1 MTFKICK
8 VVDGRPMWLRKFSPA
23 ITWVGRAQGKG
34 FKTKGEAMRV
44 ASRLTATGQAV
55 TVVKDAF
62 SN

>member
-8 VVDGRPMWLRKFSPA
+8 VIDGRPMWLRKSSPPV
-23 ITWVGRAQGKG
+23 TWVARAQGRG
-34 FKTKGEAMRV
+34 FKTKGEATRV

>member
-8 VVDGRPMWLRKFSPA
+8 VVDGRPMWLRKLPPD
-23 ITWVGRAQGKG
+23 ITWVARAQGKG

-44 ASRLTATGQAV
+44 ATRLTATGQAV

-62 SN
+62 ST